1 MSLVALIPLSIS
13 HMRNLYAIQ
22 SKRPVTIAIQILFGA
37 NMTGR
42 MPRVVIDTILIAL
55 TQVKVMKLITLLY
68 AASVATSA
76 KIDYFLMP
84 NGGG

>member
-1 MSLVALIPLSIS
+1 MQKEQA
-13 HMRNLYAIQ
+13 